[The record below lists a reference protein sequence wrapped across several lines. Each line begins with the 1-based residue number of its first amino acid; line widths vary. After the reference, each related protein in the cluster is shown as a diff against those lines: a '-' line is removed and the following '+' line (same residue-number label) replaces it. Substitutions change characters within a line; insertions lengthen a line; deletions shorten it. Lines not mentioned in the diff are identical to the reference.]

1 MNQPYCNLK
10 KVSRKAQDFQ
20 RREKAILAAA
30 LKSFGSDHWESVTV
44 AQIAREVGIAKGTMY
59 LHFASKQEIY
69 ARLALDFYQALT
81 QHLDQPLTS
90 NASDNLQELITR
102 AFEFHLERPD
112 YRRVTQ
118 YCEREDFRRNINLGL
133 ATAFNDIDIKLQRIL
148 SDTLLQGIKE
158 GCFKKRPPQQTI
170 LGLQCTFHGALSRF
184 WCNRNGEQNHPQE
197 YVDQVANYM
206 LETILDNHHPE
217 NSADPV
223 PLVKKFRTPVGIRME
238 ITS

>member
-81 QHLDQPLTS
+81 LHLDQPLTS

-118 YCEREDFRRNINLGL
+118 YCEREDFRRNINPGL
-133 ATAFNDIDIKLQRIL
+133 AL
-148 SDTLLQGIKE
+148 SLIH
-158 GCFKKRPPQQTI
+158 I
-170 LGLQCTFHGALSRF
+170 
-184 WCNRNGEQNHPQE
+184 
-197 YVDQVANYM
+197 
-206 LETILDNHHPE
+206 
-217 NSADPV
+217 
-223 PLVKKFRTPVGIRME
+223 
-238 ITS
+238 